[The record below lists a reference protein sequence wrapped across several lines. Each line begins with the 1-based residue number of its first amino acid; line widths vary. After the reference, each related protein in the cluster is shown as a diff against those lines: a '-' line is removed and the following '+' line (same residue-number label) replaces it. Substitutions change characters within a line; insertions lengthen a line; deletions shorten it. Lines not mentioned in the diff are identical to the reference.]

1 MQKKLLTIDEK
12 IFKDVKR
19 RYKGGLFSLV
29 SDSLF
34 IRSLL
39 EDVNTKLN
47 RG

>member
-1 MQKKLLTIDEK
+1 MKKKLLTIDEK
-12 IFKDVKR
+12 IFKDVKL
-19 RYKGGLFSLV
+19 RYKGGLFALV

-47 RG
+47 RR

>member
-1 MQKKLLTIDEK
+1 MQKKLITIDEK
-12 IFKDVKR
+12 IFKDVKQ
-19 RYKGGLFSLV
+19 RYKGGLFALV

-47 RG
+47 RR